1 MPYIKKELRVQ
12 LDEDIDN
19 LIETVIGVAE
29 ETPDDLDGVLNYC
42 FTKICKRL
50 YPKKYHWYNRMIG
63 MLECCKLEMYRNV
76 IGPYESSKA
85 IENGDVE

>member
-1 MPYIKKELRVQ
+1 MGDKTS
-12 LDEDIDN
+12 
-19 LIETVIGVAE
+19 IETFANVEGGLISIELVGE
-29 ETPDDLDGVLNYC
+29 NKMKDDLKLL
-42 FTKICKRL
+42 RL

-85 IENGDVE
+85 HENGDVE